1 MSISEKD
8 CIEWS
13 KNKLINPF
21 TNRPIVKNGPTYTF
35 FNENCE
41 KYLQS
46 SHCFNLKGLKNI
58 GGTSCYMDSVLFALL
73 AVPNSFVQ
81 KTLSGSFN
89 VRNLYLKDLLE
100 QKGKNTEEIWSSI
113 ATNKGSVQHL
123 EFLTKHEKDV
133 FKTAFELDQR
143 WLVDLSAQRT
153 PFICQS
159 QSLNIFLSADVHKRD
174 LHQIHF
180 QAWKKGLKSMYY
192 LRSMSIQRSD
202 VVAEMATN
210 GKIVSVDNNIN
221 DYEECISCQ

>member
-46 SHCFNLKGLKNI
+46 SHCFNLKGFKNI

-81 KTLSGSFN
+81 KNILNKNLSNKNKKRIQFT
-89 VRNLYLKDLLE
+89 LKDLS
-100 QKGKNTEEIWSSI
+100 QKFAGQDE
-113 ATNKGSVQHL
+113 
-123 EFLTKHEKDV
+123 
-133 FKTAFELDQR
+133 
-143 WLVDLSAQRT
+143 
-153 PFICQS
+153 
-159 QSLNIFLSADVHKRD
+159 
-174 LHQIHF
+174 
-180 QAWKKGLKSMYY
+180 
-192 LRSMSIQRSD
+192 
-202 VVAEMATN
+202 
-210 GKIVSVDNNIN
+210 DNL
-221 DYEECISCQ
+221 